1 MEHCGPEEAV
11 DELAELGRDPTW
23 KQRGLI
29 RRPDLY
35 VHASDSSP
43 ADWRALAAQPAKGS
57 LQNGAGHE
65 AAHETAAFASRSSSG
80 RVCLA
85 GFGCRLHLVADAR
98 PPPKCTATELAPSR
112 PHQWMFSK

>member
-29 RRPDLY
+29 RRPELY
-35 VHASDSSP
+35 VHASDPSP

-57 LQNGAGHE
+57 PKTAQEHKRRMNGRHLPPQLI
-65 AAHETAAFASRSSSG
+65 RP
-80 RVCLA
+80 LLP
-85 GFGCRLHLVADAR
+85 CRLWL
-98 PPPKCTATELAPSR
+98 PPSPR
-112 PHQWMFSK
+112 